1 MSEVMIEISEKEHQ
15 ELVSDQILLQCL
27 QAAGVDS
34 WEGYDQ
40 AIEMMMT
47 MEDE

>member
-1 MSEVMIEISEKEHQ
+1 MEPKIEISEIEYQ

-34 WEGYDQ
+34 WKGYDQ
-40 AIEMMMT
+40 AIEIMRS
-47 MEDE
+47 EDNE

>member
-1 MSEVMIEISEKEHQ
+1 MPEVMIEISEKEHQ

-40 AIEMMMT
+40 VIEMMM